1 MIFSHILDHQMREAS
16 VDRSERTT
24 SQKAGRR
31 SRLFD
36 RAVLK
41 DFDEVEDEDDKPES
55 STDQIQLFM
64 KMVRSERMIDE
75 GADAKQQPAEI
86 FEIDGMP
93 EKEKTA
99 ADRIEAA
106 QNSGDCHKQVADDAA
121 IVERTIAACFFRSSS
136 FAASGRCSFNASS
149 FSIDVSPFSHEESA
163 LHFNYIIEGHGVNRK
178 ERGDVLQWEGIIEC
192 LMYLLLFCVF
202 RLRWFLPDATVCT
215 VSQSDHGSFA
225 VICLTI
231 AAGSVL
237 LLSSS
242 VVVD

>member
-1 MIFSHILDHQMREAS
+1 MIFSHILDHQMRKAN

-64 KMVRSERMIDE
+64 KMVRSKRMIGT

-93 EKEKTA
+93 EKEKIA

-106 QNSGDCHKQVADDAA
+106 QNSGDCHKQVADDTA
-121 IVERTIAACFFRSSS
+121 IVERTIVR
-136 FAASGRCSFNASS
+136 
-149 FSIDVSPFSHEESA
+149 
-163 LHFNYIIEGHGVNRK
+163 
-178 ERGDVLQWEGIIEC
+178 
-192 LMYLLLFCVF
+192 MYLSFIVIYGIRMMFFQCLIFLHRCFP
-202 RLRWFLPDATVCT
+202 FLP
-215 VSQSDHGSFA
+215 
-225 VICLTI
+225 
-231 AAGSVL
+231 
-237 LLSSS
+237 
-242 VVVD
+242 